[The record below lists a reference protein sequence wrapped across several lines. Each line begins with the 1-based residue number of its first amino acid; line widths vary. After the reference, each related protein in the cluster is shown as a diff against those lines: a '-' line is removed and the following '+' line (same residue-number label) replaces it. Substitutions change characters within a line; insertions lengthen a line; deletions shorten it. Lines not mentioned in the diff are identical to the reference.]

1 MIVSNI
7 NSPELE
13 KYLLTNERF
22 AVAFDFVKKIFAD
35 GVEDGR
41 HVIDGDALYVNV
53 MTYES
58 KEAERSC
65 FEAHK
70 NYIDIQFIV
79 YGTEVIYSAD
89 LNKLSVKTPY
99 SAEKDIMFL
108 NDYDNASKL
117 VLSDGEYGIFF
128 PWDAHKPG
136 LCLDGK
142 ADDVK
147 KIVVKVK
154 FNS

>member
-70 NYIDIQFIV
+70 NYIDIQ
-79 YGTEVIYSAD
+79 VIIEGEEIIGFESNDKLTVTKGYDAEGDYMLYS
-89 LNKLSVKTPY
+89 
-99 SAEKDIMFL
+99 L
-108 NDYDNASKL
+108 NDKYDSIR
-117 VLSDGEYGIFF
+117 VGSGEFAIIFPEEPHAPGI
-128 PWDAHKPG
+128 AA
-136 LCLDGK
+136 DGK
-142 ADDVK
+142 PARVRK
-147 KIVVKVK
+147 AVVKVRV
-154 FNS
+154 

>member
-70 NYIDIQFIV
+70 NYIDIQ
-79 YGTEVIYSAD
+79 VIIEGEEIIGFESNDKLTVTKEYDDEGDYMLYS
-89 LNKLSVKTPY
+89 
-99 SAEKDIMFL
+99 L
-108 NDYDNASKL
+108 NDKYDSIR
-117 VLSDGEYGIFF
+117 VGSGEFAIIFPEEPHAPGI
-128 PWDAHKPG
+128 AA
-136 LCLDGK
+136 DGK
-142 ADDVK
+142 PARVRK
-147 KIVVKVK
+147 AVVKVRV
-154 FNS
+154 